1 MQINENKA
9 GIYIHIPFC
18 KQACTYCNFH
28 FSTSLKH
35 KEEIISAI
43 ITEITLRK
51 QFLEGKTIQSIY
63 FGGGTPSLLT
73 STELNLILENIAAS
87 FTIENDVEITL
98 EANPDDINTQKL
110 IELKTSGIN
119 RISLGIQ
126 SFYDRDLLMMNRSH
140 NAGQAEKS
148 LQLIKDA
155 GFDNITADLIYGI
168 PDQSNAEWESN
179 IQKLLSFN
187 INHIS
192 CYALTVEPKTK
203 LFHLIAKNKM
213 LSPDENHAAEQF
225 EILTALLIADG
236 YEHYEISNFAKNQK
250 YSRHNTSY
258 WSGNWYAGFGP
269 SAHSYNGIS
278 RQWNISNNALYVKN
292 INSGMDFFESEHLT
306 KSQQINEFIMV
317 SLRTMWGLDKN
328 QFEKKYGESEL
339 KQLMKGAEK
348 YITENYI
355 SDTNGYLIITSKG
368 KFVSD
373 GIIAELFSEEEQVIK

>member
-155 GFDNITADLIYGI
+155 GFENITADLIYGI

-225 EILTALLIADG
+225 EILTALLITDG

>member
-73 STELNLILENIAAS
+73 SPELNLILENIAAS

>member
-43 ITEITLRK
+43 NKEITLRK

-73 STELNLILENIAAS
+73 SIELYSIMENIAAS

-119 RISLGIQ
+119 RISLGVQ

-140 NAGQAEKS
+140 NAGQAVKS

-155 GFDNITADLIYGI
+155 GFENITADLIYGI
-168 PDQSNAEWESN
+168 PDQTNAEWESN

-187 INHIS
+187 LHHIS

-203 LFHLIAKNKM
+203 LFHLIAKHKM

-225 EILTALLIADG
+225 EILTALLVANG
-236 YEHYEISNFAKNQK
+236 YEHYEISNFAKNQN

-278 RQWNISNNALYVKN
+278 RQWNISNNALYLKN
-292 INSGMDFFESEHLT
+292 INSGIDFFDSEHLT
-306 KSQQINEFIMV
+306 KSQQINETIMV
-317 SLRTMWGLDKN
+317 SLRTMWGLNKN
-328 QFEKKYGESEL
+328 QFALKFGDQEL
-339 KQLMKGAEK
+339 KRLMQDAQK
-348 YITENYI
+348 YIIENYI
-355 SDTNGYLIITSKG
+355 IDMKGNLIITKKG
-368 KFVSD
+368 KFISD

>member
-155 GFDNITADLIYGI
+155 GFENITADLIYGI